1 MRYLKRTTLNN
12 KTITGNRD
20 LYIDQSGEVVINLP
34 YSLTLPRGHNEDQ
47 SPDDSTSPSYV
58 NGMIRY
64 NTDSEEFEGYQAGA
78 WRSFRFKEPSK
89 ILLQDAGTGNAV
101 ETVFPLTPDPFTYYA
116 TTQSDMTWDAQQMAK
131 NLVVYVG
138 QVPQVGTINF
148 TVEQSSAGSLAG
160 PNSPYA
166 DGTYI
171 KFGTPPPNTQ
181 KVYVFHG
188 YDQ

>member
-20 LYIDQSGEVVINLP
+20 LYIDQSGEIVINLP
-34 YSLTLPRGHNEDQ
+34 YSLTLPRGSNEDQ
-47 SPDDSTSPSYV
+47 SPDDSTLPSYV

-64 NTDSEEFEGYQAGA
+64 NTDTAEFEGYQAGA

-89 ILLQDAGTGNAV
+89 VILQDAGTGNAV

-116 TTQSDMTWDAQQMAK
+116 TTQSGMTWNATQMAK

-138 QVPQVGTINF
+138 QVPQVGSINF
-148 TVEQSSAGSLAG
+148 TVEQSASGSLSG
-160 PNSPYA
+160 PSAPYA

-171 KFGTPPPNTQ
+171 KFGTPPPNAQ